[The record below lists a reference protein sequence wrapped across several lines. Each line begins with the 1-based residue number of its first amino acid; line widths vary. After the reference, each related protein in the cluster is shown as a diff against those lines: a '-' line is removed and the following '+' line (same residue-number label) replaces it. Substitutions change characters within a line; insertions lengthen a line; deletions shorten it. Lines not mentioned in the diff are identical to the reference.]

1 LPAIAAVVIGGVYLF
16 GGRGTVWGALIGAL
30 LLSTILDGLVL
41 LNISPFYTE
50 LVEGVVILLA
60 VMLGYLKKRGTV

>member
-1 LPAIAAVVIGGVYLF
+1 
-16 GGRGTVWGALIGAL
+16 

-50 LVEGVVILLA
+50 LVEGIVILLA